1 MRAAVLHG
9 LIVAIPM
16 GVGIWTVSRS
26 IYTRFGWLLIACG
39 IVWSFATLAESGQSL
54 LYSLGRVAGWT
65 IGLFAIYVVLVFPT
79 GTLGTRLNRALM
91 AAASAVFVVLYLPTT
106 AMVHDYPQQ
115 TPWAL
120 CRDACPANA
129 FQIISHEP
137 SFVAAAVVP
146 IREAATILILAA
158 VIAAL
163 VHRTLSASRLRRQ
176 TLAPVLVAAL
186 IFLAAMGAFLAA
198 RRVAPQSPAVD
209 TLGWLYGLAIPIIA
223 LGFLVGLVRWQLFVA
238 TALRRL
244 SAEPP
249 AHGDFPAL
257 ARTLRTTLEDPTLKP
272 SSGTRKRAAG
282 STPPVRRSTS
292 TRFASQ
298 VKRSS
303 RPAMTRASP
312 RPPWWL
318 TRSCSTTP
326 ACIARS

>member
-1 MRAAVLHG
+1 
-9 LIVAIPM
+9 M

-198 RRVAPQSPAVD
+198 RRSRPSLPQSTRSVGSTAWRSPSSRSGSWSGSCAGSCSSRRRCD
-209 TLGWLYGLAIPIIA
+209 DCRPSRRRTATSPHSPERSERRSRTPRSSPRLGRANEPLD
-223 LGFLVGLVRWQLFVA
+223 R
-238 TALRRL
+238 LRRYADRPRPG
-244 SAEPP
+244 S
-249 AHGDFPAL
+249 
-257 ARTLRTTLEDPTLKP
+257 RVR
-272 SSGTRKRAAG
+272 SSGHRG
-282 STPPVRRSTS
+282 
-292 TRFASQ
+292 
-298 VKRSS
+298 
-303 RPAMTRASP
+303 P
-312 RPPWWL
+312 R
-318 TRSCSTTP
+318 
-326 ACIARS
+326 